1 MTGACATRCPD
12 GCDMS
17 TLRALAWGI
26 PPQPAPRPRP
36 MVAAG
41 PRRVLPPR
49 DVTPYLPGGSP
60 RRAARAPEGPPLP
73 RRPAS
78 VEAALTD
85 RYEAAVVLA
94 ERAGVPIQR
103 AGPVLL
109 GLLRAGRVERVRR
122 TEGTSHER
130 RAWLWRR
137 CG

>member
-12 GCDMS
+12 GCDIQ
-17 TLRALAWGI
+17 TLRALVWGI
-26 PPQPAPRPRP
+26 PPRPAPRPRP

-41 PRRVLPPR
+41 PIRALPPMDVARYLPAGPRRVPAA
-49 DVTPYLPGGSP
+49 SP
-60 RRAARAPEGPPLP
+60 AREPAARPG
-73 RRPAS
+73 S

-85 RYEAAVVLA
+85 RYEPAVVLA

-109 GLLRAGRVERVRR
+109 GLLRAGRVQRVRR